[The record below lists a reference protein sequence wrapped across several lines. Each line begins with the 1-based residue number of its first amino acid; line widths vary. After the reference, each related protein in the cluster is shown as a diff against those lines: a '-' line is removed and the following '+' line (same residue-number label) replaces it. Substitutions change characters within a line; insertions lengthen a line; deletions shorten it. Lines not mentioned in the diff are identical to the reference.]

1 MAATD
6 QHGQEGIS
14 DYAPQRSGFFAQL
27 RGNAGLIATALIA
40 AGGLALGGFLLG
52 DGLPRAK
59 RSERAVTVRGVAE
72 RDVRADLAVWSLSF
86 AGNAPDLASAQAQA
100 DANANAIRGFFREQ
114 GFPAD
119 ALTTT
124 GVNVARESE
133 NKQVRYVVRQ
143 RMTLRTKDVGRAETA
158 GHNQFE
164 LVRRGVFL
172 ESGSKLTFIYT
183 GLNRIK
189 PDMVAQATKDAR
201 ASAEQFAR
209 DSGSDLGGIRNATQG
224 YFEVSARAGDASEG
238 WGDAE
243 TPNKTVRVVTT
254 VNYLLK

>member
-1 MAATD
+1 MAMTPPHEQDGIFD
-6 QHGQEGIS
+6 QPVSRALRAHGGPIV
-14 DYAPQRSGFFAQL
+14 
-27 RGNAGLIATALIA
+27 IALIA

-86 AGNAPDLASAQAQA
+86 AANAPDLAGAQAA
-100 DANANAIRGFFREQ
+100 VDRNAEAIRGFFREQ

-124 GVNVARESE
+124 GVNVARETE
-133 NKQVRYVVRQ
+133 NKQIRYVVRQ
-143 RMTLRTKDVGRAETA
+143 RMTLRTRDVNRAETA

-172 ESGSKLTFIYT
+172 EDGSRLSFIYT

-189 PDMVAQATKDAR
+189 PDMVAQATRDAR

-209 DSGSDLGGIRNATQG
+209 DSQSELGGIRNATQG

-238 WGDAE
+238 WGAAE